1 MGADMTWMQIGMV
14 AFWLVLGTLILMGL
28 VRTVFDGEW
37 GVALVVIFGAVF
49 FIALIIFGVIMTG
62 RAWSMG

>member
-1 MGADMTWMQIGMV
+1 MTWMQIGMV